1 MIEEGAHLSENSIKL
16 SGDILVDRSSTIS
29 PPTHPSS

>member
-1 MIEEGAHLSENSIKL
+1 MIEDGVHLSENGIKL

-29 PPTHPSS
+29 PPAPPSC